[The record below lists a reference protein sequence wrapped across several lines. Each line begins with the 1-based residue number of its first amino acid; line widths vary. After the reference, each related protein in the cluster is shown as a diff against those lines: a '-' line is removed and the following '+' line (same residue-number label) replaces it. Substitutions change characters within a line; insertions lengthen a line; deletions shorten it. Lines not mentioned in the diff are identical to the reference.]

1 MASTQEVASEV
12 QTMLNGQLQ
21 NGTTATLNNH
31 TVATMQLIKSHSW
44 SGTFTQLPRT
54 IASHGGVA
62 RFDQLKGIQGS
73 KGGVM
78 YTINPGVGAAQ
89 YAVVLSW
96 DAPTDFTPT
105 TSPNRLFGLC
115 GPRNVIENIT
125 WDSIR
130 TQLDRAGSSVVIN
143 DEVSKIAV
151 HATIINNPTTKMAN
165 LLANFLLIP

>member
-31 TVATMQLIKSHSW
+31 TLVDMHLIKSHSW
-44 SGTFTQLPRT
+44 SGTFTQLPGT
-54 IASHGGVA
+54 IAGQGGVA

-78 YTINPGVGAAQ
+78 YTIAPRLSAIQ
-89 YAVVLSW
+89 YAVVLAW
-96 DAPTDFTPT
+96 DAPIDFTPT

-115 GPRNVIENIT
+115 GPKSVIENIT
-125 WDSIR
+125 WDSIK

-143 DEVSKIAV
+143 DEFSKIAV

-165 LLANFLLIP
+165 LLANFLHNP